1 MISKVGVFVCELE
14 SKGRKYEVEV
24 AAVLEVSRTKKG
36 RSKEAVSEDM
46 LSDGL
51 SDCRLSRPGEPVQP
65 EDRGLV
71 EIFSP
76 RLDLGQDSLARAP
89 EAASA
94 ISMLITGATSTAA
107 AIQRR

>member
-76 RLDLGQDSLARAP
+76 RLDLGQDSLACAP

-94 ISMLITGATSTAA
+94 ISMSIPGATSTAA

>member
-76 RLDLGQDSLARAP
+76 RLGLGQDSLARTP

-94 ISMLITGATSTAA
+94 ISMLITSPMSTTAVV
-107 AIQRR
+107 QH

>member
-76 RLDLGQDSLARAP
+76 RVDLAQNNLARAP

-94 ISMLITGATSTAA
+94 ISMLISSSTSAA
-107 AIQRR
+107 AAVQH